1 MRMSSFVPFIPHQPL
16 VLREDLLYKSVS
28 YKWKLGM
35 KAGVTSSDIIN
46 DILHEDVGSKLP
58 VQLTSQQLSSL
69 KLSLDKLLA
78 KKFAVKK
85 RLTELVMKT
94 TVDHKSGMAVSAMI
108 FAPLKILIPSD
119 LVGGSK
125 NKIKLLHVIQRTLK
139 FGRMDIIPL
148 KFLMEG
154 LTVKGWL
161 KTVRETKIRE
171 HVLAKVVKWI
181 WIVTKRLVASL
192 FYVTEGQGC
201 HHKLL
206 YFPKKSWQSRTDS
219 AFNYLVTS
227 GTLQPLDKV
236 EAERLA
242 ALRKPASLRW
252 LPKKIGLRPVV
263 SVKNDKTDND
273 VIHAKAYLRGLLIK
287 TGYSDLNEKTLH
299 QIWKSVVL
307 KNCEDGYKKLYMVA
321 VDIHDAYGSMRQDK
335 LLEIVKE
342 TSELY
347 MGEDY
352 MNRTVHMDKVH
363 WLRPPICREL
373 HSSSYDTSPHK
384 TTIRKVSDLM
394 CTVQKAVQYQTI
406 KREKRAYLVT
416 KGLSQAVPLSAVL
429 CKLYIAH
436 LDRTRLT
443 ELRTKSCDTMVRAVD
458 DYLFITP
465 DNSRASRFLEVMS
478 SGFPEYGLYI
488 NPTKT
493 QHNLETCSEIHF
505 FGYVID
511 SVSLEIYVKFNQGE
525 KAPYRNSFKFSN
537 WTNPLMV
544 MEDKLKRIVTFKL
557 NSLTTDLDY
566 MSVEGSMWNVFQ
578 TACLAACSFKAMLG
592 SWRTSLDLEALVGLI
607 RYSAENIAKRIRRL
621 RFSDEIYLNTSV
633 C

>member
-1 MRMSSFVPFIPHQPL
+1 MCASGVRKKPL
-16 VLREDLLYKSVS
+16 R
-28 YKWKLGM
+28 
-35 KAGVTSSDIIN
+35 
-46 DILHEDVGSKLP
+46 
-58 VQLTSQQLSSL
+58 L
-69 KLSLDKLLA
+69 KC
-78 KKFAVKK
+78 
-85 RLTELVMKT
+85 
-94 TVDHKSGMAVSAMI
+94 MAVGHPI
-108 FAPLKILIPSD
+108 EEEECRWPS
-119 LVGGSK
+119 
-125 NKIKLLHVIQRTLK
+125 
-139 FGRMDIIPL
+139 
-148 KFLMEG
+148 
-154 LTVKGWL
+154 
-161 KTVRETKIRE
+161 VR
-171 HVLAKVVKWI
+171 
-181 WIVTKRLVASL
+181 
-192 FYVTEGQGC
+192 
-201 HHKLL
+201 
-206 YFPKKSWQSRTDS
+206 DS
-219 AFNYLVTS
+219 AGSN
-227 GTLQPLDKV
+227 
-236 EAERLA
+236 
-242 ALRKPASLRW
+242 
-252 LPKKIGLRPVV
+252 PVV
-263 SVKNDKTDND
+263 TVALFISTIDVVMYRLSYLFCLIRILAQANND

-537 WTNPLMV
+537 WTNPLM
-544 MEDKLKRIVTFKL
+544 
-557 NSLTTDLDY
+557 
-566 MSVEGSMWNVFQ
+566 
-578 TACLAACSFKAMLG
+578 
-592 SWRTSLDLEALVGLI
+592 
-607 RYSAENIAKRIRRL
+607 
-621 RFSDEIYLNTSV
+621 
-633 C
+633 

>member
-1 MRMSSFVPFIPHQPL
+1 MEIIMMAGWMRILSITFMVDGTMTTLKVHSKCSRLHHRILSAYRVVPLEAVIVLAKIHLLAQEKMDSFQGKKTVQNSIKGFLGLAAGVVGRMKRSLDQMAYSGYPVVTKKKTCEVNSTCHAVLLKRRGLYLIHSLLVRSEKKRELAETPKSPLLEMRMSSFVPFIPHQPL

-263 SVKNDKTDND
+263 SVK
-273 VIHAKAYLRGLLIK
+273 
-287 TGYSDLNEKTLH
+287 
-299 QIWKSVVL
+299 
-307 KNCEDGYKKLYMVA
+307 
-321 VDIHDAYGSMRQDK
+321 
-335 LLEIVKE
+335 
-342 TSELY
+342 
-347 MGEDY
+347 
-352 MNRTVHMDKVH
+352 
-363 WLRPPICREL
+363 
-373 HSSSYDTSPHK
+373 
-384 TTIRKVSDLM
+384 
-394 CTVQKAVQYQTI
+394 
-406 KREKRAYLVT
+406 
-416 KGLSQAVPLSAVL
+416 
-429 CKLYIAH
+429 
-436 LDRTRLT
+436 
-443 ELRTKSCDTMVRAVD
+443 
-458 DYLFITP
+458 
-465 DNSRASRFLEVMS
+465 
-478 SGFPEYGLYI
+478 
-488 NPTKT
+488 
-493 QHNLETCSEIHF
+493 
-505 FGYVID
+505 
-511 SVSLEIYVKFNQGE
+511 
-525 KAPYRNSFKFSN
+525 
-537 WTNPLMV
+537 
-544 MEDKLKRIVTFKL
+544 
-557 NSLTTDLDY
+557 
-566 MSVEGSMWNVFQ
+566 
-578 TACLAACSFKAMLG
+578 
-592 SWRTSLDLEALVGLI
+592 
-607 RYSAENIAKRIRRL
+607 
-621 RFSDEIYLNTSV
+621 
-633 C
+633 